1 MAGRQIWTFLAD
13 SGLVLV
19 VYSETGAHLYLSE
32 QSDSGRLLWRP
43 NLYTSLPAQHI
54 DTRQVIWPR
63 SGSPRGLV
71 GLGLGP
77 PLEPPETLKPPQ
89 LQSVSVVH
97 SESGRETSNPSDGSV
112 LVDAVGWAASR
123 TSASMRSS
131 RSLSKMSRDRP
142 LYLQA

>member
-1 MAGRQIWTFLAD
+1 MAGRRIWTFLAD

-43 NLYTSLPAQHI
+43 NLYTSLSAQHI
-54 DTRQVIWPR
+54 ETRQVIWPQ
-63 SGSPRGLV
+63 SGSQKGPA

-77 PLEPPETLKPPQ
+77 PPETLESPQ
-89 LQSVSVVH
+89 LQSLSVVH

-112 LVDAVGWAASR
+112 LVDEVGWAASR
-123 TSASMRSS
+123 TSASMQSS
-131 RSLSKMSRDRP
+131 RSLSEMSRDRP